1 MKLLLTRPEGRNQS
15 MAEALSQRGVPFTIA
30 PLLQVVAN
38 DAADHEHKKKL
49 FHQSDIIIFIS
60 TNAVEY
66 ADIALTSDWPKDKQ
80 YFAVGQATYAALQ
93 AKGITA
99 TEAPE
104 SCQQTEGLLT
114 LPSLQ
119 ALTAKRITIV
129 RGVGG
134 REVLASA
141 LAERGAQVDYW
152 EVYRRAC
159 PEFDPSTAFEWQA
172 QAIDTIVITSGEI
185 LANLITLVPKELFA
199 WLHACHI
206 IVPSE
211 RVYDQAIAAGF
222 TRVTNA
228 KAANR
233 DAVLTALGLQD

>member
-1 MKLLLTRPEGRNQS
+1 MKLLLTLPEGRNQS
-15 MAEALSQRGVPFTIA
+15 MAEALSQRDVPFTIA
-30 PLLQVVAN
+30 PLLAVVAN
-38 DAADHEHKKKL
+38 NEADHEHKKKL
-49 FHQSDIIIFIS
+49 FYQSDIIIFIS

-66 ADIALTSDWPKDKQ
+66 ADIALSSAWPKDKQ
-80 YFAVGQATYAALQ
+80 YFAVGQATYCALKD
-93 AKGITA
+93 KGIVA
-99 TEAPE
+99 FEAPE

-114 LPSLQ
+114 LAQLQ
-119 ALTAKRITIV
+119 AITGQQITIV

-134 REVLASA
+134 RETLASE
-141 LAERGAQVDYW
+141 LADRGAKVDYW

-159 PEFDPSTAFEWQA
+159 PQLDPHTPYEWRE

-206 IVPSE
+206 IVPSA

>member
-1 MKLLLTRPEGRNQS
+1 MKVLLTRPEGRNQS
-15 MAEALSQRGVPFTIA
+15 MVEALSSLEVPFAVT

-38 DAADHEHKKKL
+38 DNVDHKQKKTE
-49 FHQSDIIIFIS
+49 FNQSDIIIFIS

-66 ADIALTSDWPKDKQ
+66 ADIALDSIWPQDKQ
-80 YFAVGQATYAALQ
+80 YFAVGQATFSVLQ
-93 AKGITA
+93 AKGIQA

-119 ALTAKRITIV
+119 NLTGKRITIV

-134 REVLASA
+134 REALASA
-141 LAERGAQVDYW
+141 LTQRGAQVTYW
-152 EVYRRAC
+152 EVYRRTC
-159 PEFDPSTAFEWQA
+159 PELSVTTAYEWHH

-206 IVPSE
+206 IVPSA
-211 RVYDQAIAAGF
+211 RVYDQAIEAGF
-222 TRVTNA
+222 THVTNA

-233 DAVLTALGLQD
+233 DAVLIALGLRE